1 MKHIRKVSLN
11 FKISKPVHHSR
22 NKSQLSLSFTQSSLP
37 KIATQKEP
45 DMTSTSIFH
54 YQPNPTLQCPIQ
66 PVNIPVQLDKK
77 LLRPTRLKVS
87 PNKVP
92 TPNENKEIKKIIENK
107 VKNQILKAKIRL
119 NKKVESM
126 NKIGVV
132 SNKANQVRGMSLL
145 SIESSIM

>member
-11 FKISKPVHHSR
+11 YKISKPAHHSR
-22 NKSQLSLSFTQSSLP
+22 NNSQFSLSFTRSSLP
-37 KIATQKEP
+37 KITSQMHP
-45 DMTSTSIFH
+45 DNTNTFIFH
-54 YQPNPTLQCPIQ
+54 YQQNPTFHCSIQ
-66 PVNIPVQLDKK
+66 PVNTSVQPDRKLFRASKSK
-77 LLRPTRLKVS
+77 LLS
-87 PNKVP
+87 NKVP

-132 SNKANQVRGMSLL
+132 STKANQVRGMSLL